1 MSFTSDQLISEGSNV
16 PLHALNMSVRNKLG
30 NFLDPEGF
38 VTGDYSNDFQGLAEV
53 IGFDFQDIK
62 NFHRH
67 RKPTQEVLYQWGTRP
82 ELSPTVDNLI
92 RHLQTIGRADDVIT
106 ECAHLISED
115 NKANEFIHIQY
126 FLDDDMFCDIINTD
140 DILVFRKGL

>member
-1 MSFTSDQLISEGSNV
+1 MSITAKQLIEQYKDI
-16 PLHALNMSVRNKLG
+16 PLSALNISVRNKLG
-30 NFLDPEGF
+30 AFLNIECECGPEHPA
-38 VTGDYSNDFQGLAEV
+38 DYQGLAEV

-62 NFHRH
+62 NFQRH
-67 RKPTQEVLYQWGTRP
+67 RQPTQEVLYRWGTRP

-115 NKANEFIHIQY
+115 NIANEFIHIQY
-126 FLDDDMFCDIINTD
+126 FWDYDVFCDIINTD
-140 DILVFRKGL
+140 GILVFRKGL

>member
-106 ECAHLISED
+106 ECAHLLS
-115 NKANEFIHIQY
+115 KLYFILY
-126 FLDDDMFCDIINTD
+126 KPFAECL
-140 DILVFRKGL
+140 LLSSK

>member
-1 MSFTSDQLISEGSNV
+1 MSITAEQLIEQYKDV
-16 PLHALNMSVRNKLG
+16 PLSALNISVRNKLG
-30 NFLDPEGF
+30 AFLNFECENGR
-38 VTGDYSNDFQGLAEV
+38 DYPADYQGLAEV

-62 NFHRH
+62 NFQRH
-67 RKPTQEVLYQWGTRP
+67 RQPTQEVLYRWGTRP

-115 NKANEFIHIQY
+115 NIANEFIHIQY